1 MGRKV
6 ARASGRRAWKKLNTP
21 PSWIKPGARVLW
33 HFVMSYNGDG
43 KPGRITGEPY
53 QTGAGDWL
61 VRVELDE
68 GRSIPAAIEA
78 LDEVR
83 T

>member
-1 MGRKV
+1 MR
-6 ARASGRRAWKKLNTP
+6 
-21 PSWIKPGARVLW
+21 PGTRVLW
-33 HFVMSYNGDG
+33 HFIMSYNDG
-43 KPGRITGEPY
+43 KPGKIVGEPY

-68 GRSIPAAIEA
+68 DGRVVPAAIES

-83 T
+83 K